1 MSSSNKKIAGAIKK
15 FAEFSARNAV
25 NKKYLI
31 MLHET
36 EIPEAVKKMAQN
48 AEKKN

>member
-1 MSSSNKKIAGAIKK
+1 MSNGSKKIADAVKR

-36 EIPEAVKKMAQN
+36 EVPEAVKKLAQS
-48 AEKKN
+48 EQ